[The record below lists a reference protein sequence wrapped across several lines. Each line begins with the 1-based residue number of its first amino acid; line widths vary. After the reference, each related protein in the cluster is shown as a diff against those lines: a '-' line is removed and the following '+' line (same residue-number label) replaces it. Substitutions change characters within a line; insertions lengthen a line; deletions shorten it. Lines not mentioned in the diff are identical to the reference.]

1 VNAPRANALAFVAT
15 VLAAVLGT
23 GCASRGTAP
32 TAQGGRSLIVLLP
45 QSEGEPASL
54 VTVSNAAGRIELREP
69 FHSTEV
75 AGSVAPPP
83 PAALAEAD
91 VEREFGDL
99 LATLPAAPQRYQ
111 LYFRLDS
118 PELTDESRALVPMV
132 LKAVADR
139 PVPDV
144 TVIGHTDTTGNSA
157 SNYRL
162 GLARA
167 GTVRDL
173 LADVG
178 LDPAMVEVQS
188 HGETDLLVSTPDGT
202 AEPRNRRVEITV
214 K

>member
-1 VNAPRANALAFVAT
+1 MNANRARALALGVAI
-15 VLAAVLGT
+15 LAAVDAT
-23 GCASRGTAP
+23 GCASRRTVP
-32 TAQGGRSLIVLLP
+32 SAQAGRSLVVLLP

-54 VTVSNAAGRIELREP
+54 VTVSNAAGRVELREP
-69 FHSTEV
+69 FHSTDV
-75 AGSVAPPP
+75 AGNAAPPP
-83 PAALAEAD
+83 PVALPEAD

-99 LATLPAAPQRYQ
+99 LAALPAAPQRYQ

-118 PELTDESRALVPMV
+118 PELTAESRALVPMV

-144 TVIGHTDTTGNSA
+144 TVIGHTDTTGNPG
-157 SNYRL
+157 SNDRL

-173 LADVG
+173 LAAAG
-178 LDPAMVEVQS
+178 LDPAMVEVRS